1 MKNILLV
8 DDDGLLRLVLMSNF
22 RLHLPEC
29 NVLTAEN
36 GREATEILRCLQVD
50 FILTDL
56 RMDDM
61 DGYELI
67 EHLNEYYPLLP
78 LAVMSGDGSAD
89 AKERLERLGVASFF
103 EKPFSVSDLED
114 AILEGLQRNSGTAE
128 PMSLSA
134 A

>member
-8 DDDGLLRLVLMSNF
+8 DDDGLLRLVLLSSF

-36 GREATEILRCLQVD
+36 GREAAEILRYIQVD
-50 FILTDL
+50 FVLTDL
-56 RMDDM
+56 RMDEM

-67 EHLNEYYPLLP
+67 EYLKENYPSLP

-89 AKERLERLGVASFF
+89 AKDRIGRLGVTSFF
-103 EKPFSVSDLED
+103 EKPFNVCDLEA
-114 AILEGLQRNSGTAE
+114 AILEGIERSSGATG
-128 PMSLSA
+128 PLSLSA